1 MQLTIDETDSDVID
15 GDANLAFAADDVIT
29 VGYEFDATD
38 NYATDFDALGGASIV
53 LDDGDNAVTIDETD
67 SDVIDADANL
77 AFAADDVIT
86 VGYEFAATDNYATD
100 FDALGGASIVLDDGD
115 NAVTIDETDSD
126 AIDGDANL
134 AFAADDVI
142 TVGYEFDATDN
153 YATDFD
159 ALGGASIVLDDGDNA
174 VTIDETDSDAID
186 GDANLAFAAN
196 DVITV
201 GYEFDATDNYATDF
215 DALGGASIVLD
226 DDDDAVTIDETD
238 SDVIDGD
245 ANLAFAADDVITVG
259 YEFDSTDNYATDF
272 DALGGASIVLDD
284 TSNTVSID
292 KTDALA
298 IIASATLG
306 FAAGDALTI
315 VDAFAAA
322 DDLEDFTSANLGA
335 TSRTL
340 DDSDNA
346 VTIDETDS
354 DAIDGDANLA
364 FAANDVITVGYEF
377 DATDDYATDFDALG
391 GASIVLDDDDNAA
404 TIDKTDALAII
415 ASATLGFAAGDALT
429 IVDAFAAADDL
440 EDFTS
445 ANLGAT
451 SRTLDDSDNAV
462 TIDETDS
469 DAIDGDANLAFAA
482 NDVITVGYEF
492 DATDNYATDFDA
504 LGGASIVLDDGDNA
518 VTIDETDSDVID
530 GDANLAF
537 AADDVIT
544 VGYEFDATD
553 NYATDFDAL
562 GGASIVLDD
571 GSNAVTIDEVDSD
584 AIDANANLAF
594 AADDVITVGY
604 EFAATDNY
612 ATDFDALGGASIVLD
627 DDDDAVTI
635 DETDSDVIDG
645 DANLAFAADDVITVG
660 YEFDATDDYATDFDA
675 LGGASIVLDDG
686 DNAVTIDEADSDAI
700 DANAN
705 LAFAANDVITVGYE
719 FDATDDYA
727 TDFDALGGASIV
739 LDDGDNAVTIDEVDS
754 DAIDGDANLA
764 FAANDVITVG
774 YEFDSTDNYATD
786 FDALG
791 GASIVLDDGSNAVTI
806 DKTDALAIIASATL
820 GFAAGDA
827 LTIVDAFAAADDL
840 EDFTSANLGATS
852 RTLNDPDNAV
862 TIDETDSDA
871 IDGDANLAFAA
882 NDVITVGYE
891 FDATDNYATDFDALG
906 GASIVLDD
914 DDNAATIDKT
924 DALAIIASATLGFAA
939 GDALTIVDA
948 FAAADDL
955 EDFTSANLGA
965 TSRTLDDSDN
975 AVTIDETDSDAI
987 DGDANLAFAANDV
1000 ITVGYEFDATDNYA
1014 TDFDALGGASIVLDD
1029 GDNAVTIDET
1039 DSDVI
1044 DADANLAFAANDVI
1058 TVGYEF
1064 DATDNYATDFDALGG
1079 ASIVLDDGD
1088 NAVTIDETDSDVID
1102 GDANLAFAADDV
1114 ITVGYEFD
1122 ATDNYATDFDALGG
1136 ASIVLDDGD
1145 NAVTIDETDS
1155 DAIDGDANLAFAAN
1169 DVITVG
1175 YEFDATDNYATD
1187 FDQLGGASIVLDDGN
1202 NAVTIDE
1209 TDSDAIDADANLA
1222 FAANDVITVGY
1233 EFDSTDNYAT
1243 DFDAL
1248 GGASIVLDDGDN
1260 AATIDKTDALAIIA
1274 SATLGF
1280 AAGDALT
1287 IVDAFAAADDLED
1300 FTSANLGA
1308 TSRTLD
1314 DSDNAVTIDETD
1326 SDAIDGDANL
1336 AFAAN
1341 DVITVGYEFD
1351 ATDNYATDFD
1361 ALGGASIVL
1370 DDGDNA
1376 VTIDEVDSDAI
1387 DGDANLAF
1395 ATNDVITVGY
1405 EFDATDNYAADFDA
1419 LGGASIVLD
1428 DADNALTIDETDSDV
1443 IDGDANLAFAADDV
1457 ITVGYEFDATDNY
1470 ATDFDALGG
1479 ASIVLDDGDNAVTID
1494 ETDSDVIDGDA
1505 NLAFAANDVITVG
1518 YEFDATDNYATDF
1531 DALGGASI
1539 VLDDGDNAVTIDET
1553 DSDAIDG
1560 DANLAFAANDVITV
1574 GYEFDATDNYAT
1586 DFDALGGAS
1595 IVLDDGDNAVTI
1607 DETDSDVIDGDANLA
1622 FAANDV
1628 ITVGYEFD
1636 ATDNYA
1642 TDFDALGGASIVL
1655 DDGNNAVTIDEVD
1668 SDAID
1673 ANANLAFAADDVI
1686 TVGYEFAATDN
1697 YATDFDALGGASI
1710 VLDDDDDA
1718 VTIDETD
1725 SDVIDGDANLAFAA
1739 DDVITVGYEFD
1750 ATDDYATDFDA
1761 LGGASIVLDDGDNA
1775 VTIDETDSDAIDGDA
1790 NLAFAAND
1798 VITVG
1803 YEFDAT
1809 DNYAT
1814 DFDALGG
1821 ASIVLDDGNN
1831 AVTIDETDSDA
1842 IDGDANLAFAANDV
1856 ITVGYEFDSTD
1867 NYATDF
1873 DALGGASI
1881 VLDDG
1886 E

>member
-1 MQLTIDETDSDVID
+1 MDDS
-15 GDANLAFAADDVIT
+15 
-29 VGYEFDATD
+29 
-38 NYATDFDALGGASIV
+38 
-53 LDDGDNAVTIDETD
+53 
-67 SDVIDADANL
+67 
-77 AFAADDVIT
+77 
-86 VGYEFAATDNYATD
+86 
-100 FDALGGASIVLDDGD
+100 
-115 NAVTIDETDSD
+115 
-126 AIDGDANL
+126 
-134 AFAADDVI
+134 
-142 TVGYEFDATDN
+142 
-153 YATDFD
+153 
-159 ALGGASIVLDDGDNA
+159 DNA

-226 DDDDAVTIDETD
+226 DGDNAVTIDEVD
-238 SDVIDGD
+238 SDAIDAD
-245 ANLAFAADDVITVG
+245 ANLAFAANDVITVG

-284 TSNTVSID
+284 GDNAATID

-340 DDSDNA
+340 DDSDNT

-377 DATDDYATDFDALG
+377 DATDNYATDFDALG
-391 GASIVLDDDDNAA
+391 GASIVLDDGDNAVTIDETDSDAIDGDANLAFATNDVITVGYEFDATDNYATDFDQLGGASIVLDDGNNAVTIDETDSDAIDGDANLAFATNDVITVGYEFDSTDNYATDFDALGGASIVLDDGDNAA

-504 LGGASIVLDDGDNA
+504 LGGASIVLDDGNNAVTIDETDSDAIDGDANLAFATNDVITVGYEFDATDNYATDFDALGGASIVLDDADNA
-518 VTIDETDSDVID
+518 LTIDETDSDVID

-571 GSNAVTIDEVDSD
+571 GDNAVTIDETDSDVIDGDANLAFAANDVITVGYEFDATDNYATDFDALGGASIVLDDGDNAVTIDETDSDAIDGDANLAFAADDVITVGYEFDATDNYATDFDALGGASIVLDDGDNAVTIDETDSDAIDGDANLAFATNDVITVGYEFDATDNYATDFDALGGASIVLDDGNNAVTIDEVDSD

-660 YEFDATDDYATDFDA
+660 YEFDATDNYATDFDA

-686 DNAVTIDEADSDAI
+686 NNAVTIDETDSDAI
-700 DANAN
+700 DGDAN

-719 FDATDDYA
+719 FDATDNYA

-739 LDDGDNAVTIDEVDS
+739 LDDGNNAVTIDETDS

-764 FAANDVITVG
+764 FATNDVITVG

-791 GASIVLDDGSNAVTI
+791 GASIVLDDTNNTVSI

-852 RTLNDPDNAV
+852 RTLDDSDNAV

-1044 DADANLAFAANDVI
+1044 DGDANLAFAANDVI

-1155 DAIDGDANLAFAAN
+1155 DAIDGDANLAFATN

-1187 FDQLGGASIVLDDGN
+1187 FDQLGGASIVLDDGD

-1209 TDSDAIDADANLA
+1209 TDSDAIDGDANLA
-1222 FAANDVITVGY
+1222 FATNDVITVGY

-1248 GGASIVLDDGDN
+1248 GGASIVLDDTN
-1260 AATIDKTDALAIIA
+1260 NTVSIDKTDALAIIA

-1376 VTIDEVDSDAI
+1376 VTIDE
-1387 DGDANLAF
+1387 
-1395 ATNDVITVGY
+1395 
-1405 EFDATDNYAADFDA
+1405 
-1419 LGGASIVLD
+1419 
-1428 DADNALTIDETDSDV
+1428 
-1443 IDGDANLAFAADDV
+1443 
-1457 ITVGYEFDATDNY
+1457 
-1470 ATDFDALGG
+1470 
-1479 ASIVLDDGDNAVTID
+1479 
-1494 ETDSDVIDGDA
+1494 
-1505 NLAFAANDVITVG
+1505 
-1518 YEFDATDNYATDF
+1518 
-1531 DALGGASI
+1531 
-1539 VLDDGDNAVTIDET
+1539 T

-1560 DANLAFAANDVITV
+1560 DASLAFAAD
-1574 GYEFDATDNYAT
+1574 
-1586 DFDALGGAS
+1586 
-1595 IVLDDGDNAVTI
+1595 
-1607 DETDSDVIDGDANLA
+1607 
-1622 FAANDV
+1622 DV

-1655 DDGNNAVTIDEVD
+1655 DDGNNAVTIDVTD
-1668 SDAID
+1668 AGNLSAALAFVAGDTVIVSDTSGNLDASAALNAIAGGID
-1673 ANANLAFAADDVI
+1673 QIQALGVTFAADTAANVSSNDNGAPDSNGEWQFDPSND
-1686 TVGYEFAATDN
+1686 TFTWQVGATLYN
-1697 YATDFDALGGASI
+1697 I
-1710 VLDDDDDA
+1710 VLTGVNTMTADGSGN
-1718 VTIDETD
+1718 ID
-1725 SDVIDGDANLAFAA
+1725 V
-1739 DDVITVGYEFD
+1739 VG
-1750 ATDDYATDFDA
+1750 
-1761 LGGASIVLDDGDNA
+1761 
-1775 VTIDETDSDAIDGDA
+1775 
-1790 NLAFAAND
+1790 
-1798 VITVG
+1798 
-1803 YEFDAT
+1803 
-1809 DNYAT
+1809 
-1814 DFDALGG
+1814 
-1821 ASIVLDDGNN
+1821 
-1831 AVTIDETDSDA
+1831 
-1842 IDGDANLAFAANDV
+1842 
-1856 ITVGYEFDSTD
+1856 
-1867 NYATDF
+1867 
-1873 DALGGASI
+1873 
-1881 VLDDG
+1881 
-1886 E
+1886 